1 MEVLRNTMAD
11 PSGVV
16 GTLTTYETNGRLT
29 TKPDE
34 NSVSPGSMSGKVKYN
49 IDRLGCIRGPIIS
62 SFICYSK
69 EVIANFKYK
78 KGSFLAF
85 SRYICC
91 KNTF

>member
-49 IDRLGCIRGPIIS
+49 IDRLGCIRGPMIQDS
-62 SFICYSK
+62 YA
-69 EVIANFKYK
+69 IAK
-78 KGSFLAF
+78 
-85 SRYICC
+85 R
-91 KNTF
+91 